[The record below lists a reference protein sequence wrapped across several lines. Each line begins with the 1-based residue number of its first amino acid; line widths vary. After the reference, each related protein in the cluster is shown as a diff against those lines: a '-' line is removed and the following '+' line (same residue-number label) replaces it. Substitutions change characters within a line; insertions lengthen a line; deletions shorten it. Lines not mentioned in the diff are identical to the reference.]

1 MRRKEEYRA
10 KVTDD
15 TGLARG
21 RVPCPL
27 LRDMGARPG
36 DQLVFRLDESNKVV
50 MRLSRARKKAGGKR
64 KVVSLPPKK
73 PGLVP
78 HAKAS

>member
-15 TGLARG
+15 TGLVRG

-27 LRDMGARPG
+27 LRDIGARPG
-36 DQLVFRLDESNKVV
+36 DRLVFRLGDSNKVV
-50 MRLSRARKKAGGKR
+50 MRLSRVRKKADGKR
-64 KVVSLPPKK
+64 RR
-73 PGLVP
+73 
-78 HAKAS
+78 